1 MDITLIVNAGS
12 SSLKLQ
18 LFNQEAESFWKSSIN
33 WSPQTQTIGDLQK
46 LFTEQLTKELGAP
59 IAINQINAVG
69 HRIVH
74 GGDNFNGAV
83 VIDARVKTEL
93 LQLRELVVG

>member
-69 HRIVH
+69 
-74 GGDNFNGAV
+74 
-83 VIDARVKTEL
+83 
-93 LQLRELVVG
+93 QLRNHFRLTGAGRAAEHQEIAVLRRRLRSLQ